1 MVLFGSYMNLTGFQ
15 VLIRKKPASLFY
27 YFLAGLFVN
36 ETIYLILT
44 ESQAIFNDY
53 LVGITCIVK
62 IKSVKIKSVSSTYPI
77 LE

>member
-1 MVLFGSYMNLTGFQ
+1 MNLTGFQ

-27 YFLAGLFVN
+27 YFLAGLLVN

-53 LVGITCIVK
+53 LVGIIYY
-62 IKSVKIKSVSSTYPI
+62 IYI
-77 LE
+77 

>member
-1 MVLFGSYMNLTGFQ
+1 MNLTGFQ

-27 YFLAGLFVN
+27 YFLAGLLVN

-53 LVGITCIVK
+53 LVGII
-62 IKSVKIKSVSSTYPI
+62 YYNYQLPI
-77 LE
+77 YVVII

>member
-1 MVLFGSYMNLTGFQ
+1 MNLTGFQ

-27 YFLAGLFVN
+27 YFLAGLLVN

-62 IKSVKIKSVSSTYPI
+62 IKSVNNHFIELHHISQHAA
-77 LE
+77 